1 MWNYMSRNPDVFVN
15 SSAEGADRVRKGGY
29 AYLVEST
36 TNDYLKSQFCELT
49 QIGGVIDDKGYGIAA
64 PQGKLF

>member
-1 MWNYMSRNPDVFVN
+1 MSQHSDIFVN
-15 SSAEGADRVRKGGY
+15 STAEGAERVRKGGY

-49 QIGGVIDDKGYGIAA
+49 QIGGVIDDKGYGIAT
-64 PQGKLF
+64 PQG